1 MPPAS
6 PRHHLYSQVAAR
18 ANHRCEYCLAPE
30 ELSGKEFHVEH
41 IIPLATGGTD
51 ELNNLAL
58 ACFRCNLSK
67 GTAQS
72 VQLYPGDRPVRLFNP
87 RTDDWNACFDFVL
100 APDNEAVTIVAKN
113 DTGRATVSRL
123 RMNAPHAVRAR
134 WMWFLTYALE
144 SEFLSE

>member
-1 MPPAS
+1 VPPAS
-6 PRHHLYSQVAAR
+6 PQHRLYLQVAAR

-41 IIPLATGGTD
+41 IIPLALAGTD

-72 VQLYPGDRPVRLFNP
+72 VQVHPGNQPVRLFNP
-87 RTDDWNACFDFVL
+87 RTDDWNECFDFVL
-100 APDNEAVTIVAKN
+100 APHKEAVRIVAKN

-123 RMNAPHAVRAR
+123 RMNAPHAIHAR